1 MDEIRN
7 ASPTVSPA
15 ANFETVRRLHSD
27 AEQFK
32 LLADKSRLSLLYYL
46 RESEIC
52 VCDLVALTGMS
63 QPNVSQHM
71 RKLKSGGLVAE
82 SRRGQW
88 VYYRLNVGL
97 PPFLREYLATLPP
110 LQTSLN
116 NTPCVDNT
124 CCETENSK

>member
-1 MDEIRN
+1 MDKLHN
-7 ASPTVSPA
+7 LSPKLIPSTD
-15 ANFETVRRLHSD
+15 FEQFRRLQSD
-27 AEQFK
+27 AELFK
-32 LLADKSRLSLLYYL
+32 LLADKSRLSLLFYL
-46 RESEIC
+46 RENEIC

-88 VYYRLNVGL
+88 VYYRLNDGL

-110 LQTSLN
+110 LQTSLSGA
-116 NTPCVDNT
+116 PCADNT